1 MERETKKRPPLCYDQ
16 CAHSKE
22 TGHWKNE
29 CPHRRGTSKGWKKFT
44 QSNKERYQNLTGLA
58 RAESDYGRLGSLILG
73 PWEPTVMIKVGGQ
86 SMTFMVDTEAEHSIN
101 HICGCLHRP
110 NSNCCWG
117 HRGHG
122 SPLILQGPFIQVG
135 GHLVT
140 HEFLYLPECPIPL
153 LGRDLLT
160 KLGAQITF
168 TPQKAC
174 EPHLGEPIGSD
185 DGRDHAQG
193 R

>member
-1 MERETKKRPPLCYDQ
+1 
-16 CAHSKE
+16 
-22 TGHWKNE
+22 
-29 CPHRRGTSKGWKKFT
+29 
-44 QSNKERYQNLTGLA
+44 
-58 RAESDYGRLGSLILG
+58 
-73 PWEPTVMIKVGGQ
+73 MIKVGGQ

-168 TPQKAC
+168 APGKPVSLTLRSQLALTMAVPMPR
-174 EPHLGEPIGSD
+174 EDEWHLCSSWREQINPPRLLKEFPDVWAAG
-185 DGRDHAQG
+185 AQVWPESICPL
-193 R
+193 